1 MALSLYPMFFFAA
14 VLFLV
19 LAVSW
24 ARTICFLSVKCSDDV
39 LPHPTSL
46 QLSLYHPSLQIRLA
60 SIQSDADETL
70 TSGPEDHQGSKFSVT
85 RGDYSPLLAMVVE
98 ELKEAK

>member
-1 MALSLYPMFFFAA
+1 MAC
-14 VLFLV
+14 LV
-19 LAVSW
+19 PLPPTEHS
-24 ARTICFLSVKCSDDV
+24 I
-39 LPHPTSL
+39 PHP
-46 QLSLYHPSLQIRLA
+46 HPRPLPLQIRLA